1 MRILWLCNILL
12 PAAAEALDLKAS
24 NKEGWLS
31 GICDVVKSNPEFEL
45 AIAFPVPAEY
55 DCRFFIKDGIVY
67 IGFYEDTT
75 HPEIYDEALEGR
87 LQKILDEIKPDMVH
101 IFGTEYPH
109 TLAMCRC
116 MKEHPEKV
124 LVGIQ
129 GILDI
134 YKDHYFDGLPSYV
147 INRVTFRDMIRKDS
161 LIQQQKKY
169 ALRAINEVEALKIA
183 GNVTGRTP
191 FDLEFTARVN
201 GNAKYYFMNETLRPE
216 FYEGKWNAGECE
228 THTVFLSQGN
238 YPIKGLHVMLKA
250 AAVLKDKYPDIKVYV
265 AGDKIT
271 AHESFKDKLKI
282 SSYGKY
288 ILELLKEYGLGNS
301 VVFTGSLNAEGIK
314 ERLLKSSVFVCPS
327 SIENSPNSLGEA
339 MMLGVPCIASE
350 VGGIPG
356 IFKRDVDGLSF
367 ANGDYE
373 GLADCIDKMWS
384 DEEKALQYAE
394 KASMHAHITHNPELN
409 YKRLIEI
416 YREITGCE

>member
-12 PAAAEALDLKAS
+12 PQIAEMLNLKVS

-31 GICDVVKSNPEFEL
+31 GICDAVKKNHEFEL
-45 AIAFPVPAEY
+45 AIAFPVPKEY
-55 DCRFFIKDGIVY
+55 DCRSFINDGIVY
-67 IGFYEDTT
+67 IGFYEDTA
-75 HPEIYDEALEGR
+75 HPEVYDEELEGR
-87 LQKILDEIKPDMVH
+87 LQRILNEIEPDMVH

-109 TLAMCRC
+109 TLAMCRL
-116 MKEHPEKV
+116 MKDKPGKI
-124 LVGIQ
+124 LIGIQ
-129 GILDI
+129 GILDV
-134 YKDHYFDGLPSYV
+134 YKDHYFDGVPEKV
-147 INRVTFRDMIRKDS
+147 IKRKTFRDFIRKDS
-161 LIQQQKKY
+161 MILQQKKF

-201 GNAKYYFMNETLRPE
+201 SEAKYYFMNETLRPE
-216 FYEGKWNAGECE
+216 FYEGKWNPSECE
-228 THTVFLSQGN
+228 PHTVFLSQGN
-238 YPIKGLHVMLKA
+238 YPIKGLHIMLKA
-250 AAVLKDKYPDIKVYV
+250 AAILRKKYPDIRVFV

-271 AHESFKDKLKI
+271 AYESHKDRLKI

-288 ILELLKEYGLGNS
+288 ILELLKELKLEDA
-301 VVFTGSLNAEGIK
+301 VVFAGSLNAEGIK
-314 ERLLKSSVFVCPS
+314 ERLLKSNVFVCPS

-339 MMLGVPCIASE
+339 MILGVPCVASE

-356 IFKRDVDGLSF
+356 IFKKDVDGLSF

-373 GLADCIDKMWS
+373 GLADCIDRLWS
-384 DEEKALQYAE
+384 DEEKTLQYAE